1 VYNEKRKKEG
11 NCTFLIGN
19 EVAKLDVRLKTYGE
33 VISKK
38 TNCI

>member
-1 VYNEKRKKEG
+1 MKNEKKKG

-19 EVAKLDVRLKTYGE
+19 EVAKLDVCLKTYGE

-38 TNCI
+38 TKCI

>member
-1 VYNEKRKKEG
+1 
-11 NCTFLIGN
+11 LIGN

-38 TNCI
+38 TKCI